1 MSTTKV
7 SLTIK
12 ARKGKK
18 TITETLKN
26 EDQKKRFAAL
36 LEKNGFRVITG
47 GRI

>member
-1 MSTTKV
+1 MAKTKG

-12 ARKGKK
+12 ARKGNNV
-18 TITETLKN
+18 ITETLKTQ
-26 EDQKKRFAAL
+26 DQKKRFAAL